1 MSCRAQYTACEN
13 TVPLNALAIVVPHLH
28 RWPLQMYV
36 ALFPCNECAKMIIQ
50 SGIREVIYL
59 SDKYH
64 DANPFIASRRLLDL
78 AGVQHRQY
86 VPTRDTVV
94 LKLRE

>member
-1 MSCRAQYTACEN
+1 
-13 TVPLNALAIVVPHLH
+13 
-28 RWPLQMYV
+28 MYV
-36 ALFPCNECAKMIIQ
+36 GLFPCNDCSKMIIQ

-64 DANPFIASRRLLDL
+64 DATPFVASRRLLDL
-78 AGVQHRQY
+78 AGVTYRQY

-94 LKLRE
+94 LRLRE